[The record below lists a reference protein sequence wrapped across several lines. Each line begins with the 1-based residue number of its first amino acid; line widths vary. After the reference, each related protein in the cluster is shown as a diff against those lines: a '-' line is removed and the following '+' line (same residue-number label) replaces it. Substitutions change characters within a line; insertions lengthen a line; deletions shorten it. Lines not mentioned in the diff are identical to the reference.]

1 MRNLNTYLMP
11 EYLVTFMDDQQAKSH
26 QRNELNKARLRKAI
40 RRRERIRAGLAF
52 GGLLVSFCGIAAIE
66 STNITTGPV
75 IACLAGLLM
84 VWISSMILRGNDDV

>member
-11 EYLVTFMDDQQAKSH
+11 EYLVNFMDDQQAKSH
-26 QRNELNKARLRKAI
+26 RRNVENKKKLIKAI

-66 STNITTGPV
+66 TAELTTFPV

-84 VWISSMILRGNDDV
+84 VWISSVILRGDSDV

>member
-26 QRNELNKARLRKAI
+26 RRNIENKKKLMKAI

-52 GGLLVSFCGIAAIE
+52 GGLILAFAGIAAIE
-66 STNITTGPV
+66 TLDLTSGPV
-75 IACLAGLLM
+75 ICCLIGMLM
-84 VWISSMILRGNDDV
+84 VFGSNLILHGDDYV

>member
-26 QRNELNKARLRKAI
+26 RRNIENKKKLMKAI

-52 GGLLVSFCGIAAIE
+52 GGLLVSFFGIAAIE

-75 IACLAGLLM
+75 IACLTGLLM
-84 VWISSMILRGNDDV
+84 VWISSMILRGDDHV